1 MSIRFT
7 LPRVLAL
14 SLAAATPLF
23 ADPAVLFEANFDET
37 PPYKNG
43 GRLPIEPGDLQLGR
57 WYSNTTSGNATSL
70 VSQENFLSQP
80 RSLALRVG
88 AGTGEASATGVF
100 AELPETVAAD
110 ARLHWRVSFCF
121 EDLSFETSPFF
132 AVRDTEGKNIALV
145 YIGDGGF
152 LLPNNVDSGIK
163 IEPRTWYTLEI
174 VLPAQPAPNVKDTYS
189 LNISANGGEQVYSK
203 ELGFFAPSASGK
215 YAYATVNMKAPS
227 NVLFLDDWRVTVGDD
242 GSAR

>member
-1 MSIRFT
+1 MTIRSI
-7 LPRVLAL
+7 LPRVFAL

-23 ADPAVLFEANFDET
+23 AEPVVLFDENFDET

-43 GRLPIEPGDLQLGR
+43 GRLPIEPGDLPFGR
-57 WYSNTTSGNATSL
+57 WHSNATAGNATLL

-88 AGTGEASATGVF
+88 SGTGEASATGVF

-110 ARLHWRVSFCF
+110 APLRWRVSFCF
-121 EDLSFETSPFF
+121 EDLSFDTPPFF

-152 LLPNNVDSGIK
+152 LLPNNVDSGVT

-174 VLPAQPAPNVKDTYS
+174 VLPAQPAPNVKDTYTV
-189 LNISANGGEQVYSK
+189 NIMENGGEQIYSK
-203 ELGFFAPSASGK
+203 ALGFFGPSASGK
-215 YAYATVNMKAPS
+215 YAYATVNMKDQS
-227 NVLFLDDWRVTVGDD
+227 NVLFLDDWRVTVGDN
-242 GSAR
+242 